1 MLTFTLSWLS
11 YFTDLQGSQ
20 TRIIIRSR
28 NFKLSYFTDLQ
39 GSQTLESF
47 IRAERSLSYFTDL
60 QGSQT
65 LVLNLNGVRQLS
77 YFTDLQGSQTCN
89 VIERARWCLVTLLI
103 YKVLKPQILVIT
115 EPSILAYV

>member
-1 MLTFTLSWLS
+1 MFS

-20 TRIIIRSR
+20 TVIAVSESPPP
-28 NFKLSYFTDLQ
+28 FSYFTDLQ
-39 GSQTLESF
+39 GSQTDAKEIF
-47 IRAERSLSYFTDL
+47 HYGKFSYFTDL

-65 LVLNLNGVRQLS
+65 VVAFRCSFFCLVTLLIYKVLKPNDVRA
-77 YFTDLQGSQTCN
+77 
-89 VIERARWCLVTLLI
+89 VRAASLVTLLI